1 MLHGAGW
8 LTHTSTVWRGAH
20 ELLDELDWVSLE
32 PFRRAAIVQ
41 HHAHGGDALVAPT
54 SLRARFRRDFD
65 DHTGMI
71 CVSGR
76 IVPAMA
82 LTGQLLRQRVG
93 RRLFIVKAM
102 EGWLTGS
109 ALVGVVPGVIFPGTF

>member
-1 MLHGAGW
+1 MSWIGCLSNRFGAQRLFSIMLMAA
-8 LTHTSTVWRGAH
+8 T
-20 ELLDELDWVSLE
+20 LLL
-32 PFRRAAIVQ
+32 P
-41 HHAHGGDALVAPT
+41 PT